1 MNKLQIRNSFLLLL
15 AAVIWGVAFVAQSV
29 GMEYVGAFTFTC
41 VRSWIGGFVLI
52 PCIYFLE
59 RLNERE
65 KSGYA
70 KEEYIKSQK
79 ELETDRKNLI
89 LGGILCGIFLALA
102 SSLQQI
108 GMQYTSV
115 GKAGFITAFYIIIVP
130 ILGIFLK
137 KKCSAFVWVGVLFAL
152 AGLYCLCITDNSLS
166 QGIWIEKG
174 DFYIFLCA
182 FVFSC
187 HILCIDYFSEK
198 TDGVKMSCIQFFVCG
213 MVTAI
218 PMFLTEQPSFHA
230 ILSAWK
236 PILYAG
242 VLSSGGGYTLQIV
255 GQKGMNPT
263 VASLILSLESVVSV
277 IAGLLIL
284 GEKLSTKETIGCILM
299 FIAIILAQL
308 PEKEKY

>member
-52 PCIYFLE
+52 PCIYFLKKI
-59 RLNERE
+59 N
-65 KSGYA
+65 
-70 KEEYIKSQK
+70 KEEKKECIKSQK

-89 LGGILCGIFLALA
+89 LSGILCGIV
-102 SSLQQI
+102 
-108 GMQYTSV
+108 T
-115 GKAGFITAFYIIIVP
+115 
-130 ILGIFLK
+130 
-137 KKCSAFVWVGVLFAL
+137 VL
-152 AGLYCLCITDNSLS
+152 
-166 QGIWIEKG
+166 
-174 DFYIFLCA
+174 
-182 FVFSC
+182 
-187 HILCIDYFSEK
+187 
-198 TDGVKMSCIQFFVCG
+198 
-213 MVTAI
+213 
-218 PMFLTEQPSFHA
+218 PMFLIEQPSLHG

-284 GEKLSTKETIGCILM
+284 EEKLSTKETIGCILM
-299 FIAIILAQL
+299 FIAIVLAQL
-308 PEKEKY
+308 PEKKKP